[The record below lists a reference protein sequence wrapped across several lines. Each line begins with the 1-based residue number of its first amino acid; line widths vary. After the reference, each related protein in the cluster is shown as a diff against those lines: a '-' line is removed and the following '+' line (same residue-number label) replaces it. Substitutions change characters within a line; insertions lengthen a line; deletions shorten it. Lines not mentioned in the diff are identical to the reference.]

1 METRKGQY
9 RIGVTSLVVAGESSL
24 SGGEKVVE
32 EMNEPKDDVTCGLCG
47 ELKVAEIICWMRA
60 EASGMKG
67 KDQNR

>member
-1 METRKGQY
+1 M
-9 RIGVTSLVVAGESSL
+9 

-32 EMNEPKDDVTCGLCG
+32 EMNEPKDDVTRGLCG